1 MSRSNW
7 IFISLQGFFCL
18 AGMIWKAREGY
29 PIIDFPRPLQF
40 IDSSDATSSH
50 GTTSPWLWFDAVA
63 SMQSIWDNG
72 PWFWLHL
79 MLYIAQLVGLSLIIL
94 HETVPHGAFLRNL
107 AALGYLSYTLGP
119 STAFPVFSLWTLN
132 QFRAEKLVTA
142 WPRRQEKAFLRTIFW
157 CTGMSH
163 IGVFVVAIVAT
174 LLPRDA
180 TAPFHIGNS
189 LLGVPDCSQFP
200 CSEVAAR
207 HARLRQINEMTGTS
221 SGFFLTVGLF
231 SRTLEADNK
240 HLSLR
245 LMVRMFLVSLI
256 AGPAAG
262 SADVL
267 LLRDSIIR
275 SKKDCGWRYGKQG
288 FEIRDALVIT

>member
-1 MSRSNW
+1 MSRSDW
-7 IFISLQGFFCL
+7 IFISLQVFFCL

-29 PIIDFPRPLQF
+29 PIIDFPRPLHF
-40 IDSSDATSSH
+40 IDSSDATSSYE
-50 GTTSPWLWFDAVA
+50 TTSPWFGFRAVA
-63 SMQSIWDNG
+63 SMQSIWDNW

-79 MLYIAQLVGLSLIIL
+79 MLYIAQLVGLILMIL
-94 HETVPHGAFLRNL
+94 HETVPHGAFLRKFGIL
-107 AALGYLSYTLGP
+107 AALGYLSYTLGL
-119 STAFPVFSLWTLN
+119 STAFPVFSLGILN
-132 QFRAEKLVTA
+132 QFRAKKLVTA
-142 WPRRQEKAFLRTIFW
+142 WPRRQEKALLRTIFW
-157 CTGMSH
+157 CTSISH

-221 SGFFLTVGLF
+221 SGFFLIVGLF
-231 SRTLEADNK
+231 SRALEADNR

-245 LMVRMFLVSLI
+245 LMVRMFFVSLI

-275 SKKDCGWRYGKQG
+275 SKEDC
-288 FEIRDALVIT
+288 E